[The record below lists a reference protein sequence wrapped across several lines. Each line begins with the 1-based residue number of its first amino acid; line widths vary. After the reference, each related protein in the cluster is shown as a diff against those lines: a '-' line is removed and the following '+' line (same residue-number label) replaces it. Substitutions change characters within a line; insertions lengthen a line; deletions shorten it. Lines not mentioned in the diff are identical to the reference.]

1 MQAQYTKVLS
11 LPNYSSDNILP
22 IDLASANKLRV
33 KNAELKRELAALR
46 LQLKAYKLITMHQ

>member
-33 KNAELKRELAALR
+33 KNTELKRELAALR
-46 LQLKAYKLITMHQ
+46 LQLKAYKLIAMHR